1 MKIQFLMRLHID
13 LHENK
18 LIYHDKKRSCYMY
31 QRDIAAYMYV
41 YFGCININTSTY
53 MYVLLQGGGIL

>member
-18 LIYHDKKRSCYMY
+18 LIYHDNKKSCYMY
-31 QRDIAAYMYV
+31 QRDISAYV
-41 YFGCININTSTY
+41 YFGCININTSTC

>member
-1 MKIQFLMRLHID
+1 
-13 LHENK
+13 
-18 LIYHDKKRSCYMY
+18 MY

-53 MYVLLQGGGIL
+53 MYVLLQGGGVL

>member
-1 MKIQFLMRLHID
+1 MKIQFLMRLHD

-18 LIYHDKKRSCYMY
+18 LIYHDKKKGCYMY
-31 QRDIAAYMYV
+31 QRDISAYV